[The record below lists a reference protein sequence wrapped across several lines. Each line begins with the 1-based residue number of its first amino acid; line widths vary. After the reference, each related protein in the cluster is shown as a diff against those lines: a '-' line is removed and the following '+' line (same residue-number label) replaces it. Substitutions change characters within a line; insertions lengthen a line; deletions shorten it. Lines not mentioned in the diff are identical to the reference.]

1 MPGLGAVILSWH
13 CLRPVSEGR
22 YTHHAF
28 APPETLL
35 PGVDFRLFLERSL
48 TFAVMRPSRRAG
60 ASLRRAAS
68 PTAPGLSGEGRRVRA
83 RVDPDRGDA
92 TADLPFVPHP
102 VLGFQAVTE
111 KQAASRCAKSGFSA
125 WLRSKNAHKTMP
137 ISEAFALVNGECG
150 VDGNEMYV
158 CCYGPRIRR
167 AVNVK

>member
-1 MPGLGAVILSWH
+1 
-13 CLRPVSEGR
+13 
-22 YTHHAF
+22 
-28 APPETLL
+28 
-35 PGVDFRLFLERSL
+35 
-48 TFAVMRPSRRAG
+48 VMRPSRRAG

-83 RVDPDRGDA
+83 RVDPDRGA
-92 TADLPFVPHP
+92 ATGTADLPFVPHP

-158 CCYGPRIRR
+158 CCYGPRPIRR
-167 AVNVK
+167 AVNVQ